1 MISILQWNIFMVPP
15 VLINK
20 VKYPT
25 YSNKEFATDTRM
37 SQIVS
42 ILRRYDIFALQ
53 ESWGPEQHV
62 LVDAVKSKYTLSP
75 DIISESY
82 TAGPS
87 FLNKLLNSALHYW
100 NGYGGLVIG
109 FDRSKFKLEW
119 SLARQFTVSQSS
131 SKKGVRAA
139 CLQLQ
144 KDTTQRIVVIN
155 THLDP
160 DNEANKLQQLR
171 EIGQFISHDITQ
183 KIASYIDLDGKQVK
197 AADCTILLC
206 GDFNI
211 GFGSEIYSQLGQL
224 VDGQVHMRRLLN
236 TNRDTYDPDG
246 NLLATVKEAK
256 GHIDH
261 IFLIEKV
268 EVQGVT
274 TIFKTDIQAHSTVL
288 SEFDDH
294 PCPSDHYPLHTSID
308 I

>member
-1 MISILQWNIFMVPP
+1 MVPP
-15 VLINK
+15 VLVNK

-25 YSNKEFATDTRM
+25 YSNKEFVTDTRM

-42 ILRRYDIFALQ
+42 ILQSHDIFALQ

-62 LVDAVKSKYTLSP
+62 LVQAIKSKFTLSP

-82 TAGPS
+82 TAGPP
-87 FLNKLLNSALHYW
+87 FVNNLLNSALHYW
-100 NGYGGLVIG
+100 NGCGGLLIG
-109 FDRSKFKLEW
+109 FDRSKFKMEW
-119 SLARQFTVSQSS
+119 SMARQFTVSQSS

-144 KDTTQRIVVIN
+144 EDTTKRIVVIN

-160 DNEANKLQQLR
+160 DNEANKLQQLQ
-171 EIGQFISHDITQ
+171 EISHFISHDITQ
-183 KIASYIDLDGKQVK
+183 KIASYIDLDGEDELK
-197 AADCTILLC
+197 ASDYTVLLC

-211 GFGSEIYSQLGQL
+211 GAESDIYPQLERL
-224 VDGQVHMRRLLN
+224 ADGNVHIRRLLT

-256 GHIDH
+256 GQIDH

-274 TIFKTDIQAHSTVL
+274 TMFKADIEAHSTVL
-288 SEFDDH
+288 SEFNDH